1 VICTCHMGC
10 GYGLDTTRPRTC
22 PVHGWDDDAVFE
34 AVRLAGIGLRDL
46 AGWRERALA
55 AEARVRNLEEAVGEL
70 VALMPHER
78 VVATRPLSVVQPAG
92 VGRPGL
98 RTRPNQEDMP

>member
-55 AEARVRNLEEAVGEL
+55 AEARVRDLEETVGEL
-70 VALMPHER
+70 VALVDER
-78 VVATRPLSVVQPAG
+78 CGCGTVFERYCSGCDFP
-92 VGRPGL
+92 
-98 RTRPNQEDMP
+98 